1 MKKIFT
7 AFLTLIMLVVCC
19 FSLTACKKKDF
30 VEVEFEFTVGSETVT
45 VNYTLYGHLA
55 LESVKQFKELVNKD
69 YYDGAVMYSSSVL
82 STGARLLGKYKF
94 DANGNLAMN
103 EEVDA
108 IKGEFAKGGTLGS
121 DLKANK
127 GNLCVFRWWD
137 TEAGFDNSGFNT
149 GSLGNIIIPTNGAF
163 EDVQNNS
170 TTVAVFGVI
179 DEGSVKSLDKIISGN
194 ENAWKSENKDTFHV
208 FYYEENGALKRVILN
223 HDDYQAKVK
232 DGIYKIDETK
242 DAAGNVIETETVEI
256 FDPREYEGSNEGWT
270 SAKYQEDT
278 VEVPKSAYR
287 ITLKN
292 ITIKK

>member
-30 VEVEFEFTVGSETVT
+30 VEVEFEFTVGAETVII
-45 VNYTLYGHLA
+45 NYTLYGHLA
-55 LESVKQFKELVNKD
+55 PESVKQFKELVNND

-94 DANGNLAMN
+94 DTNGNLVMN
-103 EEVDA
+103 EEVA
-108 IKGEFAKGGTLGS
+108 TIKGEFAKGGTLGS

-137 TEAGFDNSGFNT
+137 IEAGFDNSGFDT
-149 GSLGNIIIPTNGAF
+149 GSLGNIIIPTNGGF

-208 FYYEENGALKRVILN
+208 FYYEEDGALKLVILN
-223 HDDYQAKVK
+223 NEDYQAKVK
-232 DGIYKIDETK
+232 DGVYTISENNGTK
-242 DAAGNVIETETVEI
+242 ETVEI
-256 FDPREYEGSNEGWT
+256 FNPSEYEGSNEGWT
-270 SAKYQEDT
+270 SAKYQQDT